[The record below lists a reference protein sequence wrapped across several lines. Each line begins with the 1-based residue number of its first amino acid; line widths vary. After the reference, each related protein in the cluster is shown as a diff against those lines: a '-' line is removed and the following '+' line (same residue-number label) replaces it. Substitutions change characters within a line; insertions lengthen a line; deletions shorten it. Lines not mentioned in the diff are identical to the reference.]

1 MTYNKINKKLMS
13 NALQKLFTGFNSSE
27 NWDEATIGFYN
38 NGKTKTLDLKNDS
51 VEDINKFTDEVLE
64 EFRKIFGNST
74 ALVENDNKDNA
85 AKEPDLPQ
93 YSEKDKTDASIEND
107 LPPSLCDD
115 CDKKDVCDLISSEY
129 QYDKNK
135 FADDTYTDIKNE
147 SVNDLYIEK
156 TEDSKTKI
164 SPTTTLKQT
173 FYLISEIYN
182 NSPLFEVHVIDLT
195 DNFCQYIDICRPKY
209 KSAIINI
216 EDKSN
221 GTMLYSIKDTV
232 PIIFESSYLG
242 TFNKNTLS
250 SIEEYYKYGREIYL
264 YNPITLQFYCIS
276 SGDNDESG
284 LPKLDIEKYGFKKAS
299 KVEESLLFE
308 YSKTK
313 W

>member
-1 MTYNKINKKLMS
+1 MEKNENYKDVYKSLKELLSGIGMS
-13 NALQKLFTGFNSSE
+13 D
-27 NWDEATIGFYN
+27 NWVKGMVGFYN
-38 NGKTKTLDLKNDS
+38 NGKTQTFDLKSDN
-51 VEDINKFTDEVLE
+51 IDEIKKAAR
-64 EFRKIFGNST
+64 EF
-74 ALVENDNKDNA
+74 
-85 AKEPDLPQ
+85 AKNVNTHH
-93 YSEKDKTDASIEND
+93 KTDLKKVND
-107 LPPSLCDD
+107 THTTIVTECDT
-115 CDKKDVCDLISSEY
+115 CEKKDVCDLISSEY

-135 FADDTYTDIKNE
+135 FADDTYTDVKDE

-182 NSPLFEVHVIDLT
+182 NSPLFEVHVIDLI
-195 DNFCQYIDICRPKY
+195 DNFAQYIDICRPKY

-216 EDKSN
+216 EDKSGGN
-221 GTMLYSIKDTV
+221 LILAKKDTV

-242 TFNKNTLS
+242 TFNESTLY
-250 SIEEYYKYGREIYL
+250 SINEFYNYGREIYL
-264 YNPITLQFYCIS
+264 YNPITLRFYCIS

-284 LPKLDIEKYGFKKAS
+284 LPELDIEKYGFKKAS